1 MVKFPPSVVIF
12 APIVTP
18 LWAPR
23 TSVRSPSTDPM
34 AWEIVIEPAAII
46 VSVDAVP
53 ATVASLLIAAD
64 MVMLPGCPA
73 LLTPV

>member
-1 MVKFPPSVVIF
+1 
-12 APIVTP
+12 
-18 LWAPR
+18 
-23 TSVRSPSTDPM
+23 M

-53 ATVASLLIAAD
+53 VTVASLLIAAD
-64 MVMLPGCPA
+64 MVMLPACTA